1 MEQLQT
7 TSEAISS

>member
-7 TSEAISS
+7 TTEPLSS